1 MLAGCVFLLFVNFFR
16 LERYLRK
23 RCFGEKIQIKDR
35 AEQDPA
41 IVELCDRFRAH
52 RLKECAQAIVTNLRY
67 YCYVYNLNKFFLEKI
82 GNTGTVVCEF
92 PYTGL

>member
-16 LERYLRK
+16 LERYLKK

-35 AEQDPA
+35 AEQDLA

-52 RLKECAQAIVTNLRY
+52 HLKECAQAIVMNLRY
-67 YCYVYNLNKFFLEKI
+67 
-82 GNTGTVVCEF
+82 
-92 PYTGL
+92 